1 MRRTYTVINHK
12 DNFSKQITMTEEQA
26 AALEQEH
33 DFCVIP
39 VTTEAERQAA
49 MVVYGD

>member
-1 MRRTYTVINHK
+1 MRRTYTLIDYKN
-12 DNFSKQITMTEEQA
+12 NFSKQITMTEEQA

-39 VTTEAERQAA
+39 VTTHEERLNA